1 MIDWSRIL
9 GFDWNEGNR
18 RKSVEKHSVS
28 EAEAE
33 QVFFNQPLLVTDDP
47 AHSQTELRYQAL
59 GQTVAGRRLHVSF
72 TLRED
77 KTKIRII
84 SARDMSRKERSAYGQ
99 ET

>member
-1 MIDWSRIL
+1 MIDWSRIV

-18 RKSVEKHSVS
+18 RKSVEKHVS

-33 QVFFNQPLLVTDDP
+33 QVFFNQPLLVTNDP

-59 GQTVAGRRLHVSF
+59 VQTVAGRRLHVSF
-72 TLRED
+72 TLREGE
-77 KTKIRII
+77 TKIRII